1 MNFKTIGSVASAVAV
16 LTLLLVTAP
25 AHATAFGITDLVTD
39 DNTNLTSL
47 GLPGAANT
55 DANLV
60 NPWGISFTPTSP
72 FWISDNGTGVS
83 TLYSAL
89 GVPNGLVVNVAPTGL
104 PGGVVSAPTGT
115 VFNSNASDFIV
126 SSGGISGSAN
136 FLFAT
141 EDGVIS
147 GRSGA
152 VNGGQSFVGV
162 DNSAS
167 GAVYKGLAITPV
179 SGNNVLFATNF
190 NSGMVEEYNSSWGL
204 VRTFTDP
211 LLPAVPAGTPA
222 GQNWAPFNVQV
233 LDGVVYVTYALQ
245 NAAKHDDV
253 AGPGNGF
260 VDAFTTDGVF
270 IKRVVDTGASDPLD
284 SPWGLAIAPAGLG
297 TSANE
302 LLVGNFGDG
311 QIDAFNLTTD
321 NFVGALTNSQ
331 GDPIEI
337 PGLWDLTTGNAGAGV
352 DPDGIY
358 FTAGLPL
365 ASDPAV
371 LEQAGVFGVLTP
383 APEPSTV
390 AMLVTALGLMLWFR
404 RKRVA
409 SGIAG

>member
-1 MNFKTIGSVASAVAV
+1 MNFKTTNSIASAAAV
-16 LTLLLVTAP
+16 LTLLVISAP
-25 AHATAFGITDLVTD
+25 AHAIAFGITDLVTD
-39 DNTNLTSL
+39 DNANLTSL

-55 DANLV
+55 DPNLV
-60 NPWGISFTPTSP
+60 NPWGVTFTPTSP

-83 TLYSAL
+83 TLYNAL
-89 GVPNGLVVNVAPTGL
+89 GVPNALVVNVAPTGL
-104 PGGVVSAPTGT
+104 PGGSVSAPTGT
-115 VFNSNASDFIV
+115 VFNNNGSDFIV
-126 SSGGISGSAN
+126 SNGAVSGSAN

-152 VNGGQSFVGV
+152 VNASQSFVGV

-167 GAVYKGLAITPV
+167 GAVYKGLAITPI
-179 SGNNVLFATNF
+179 SGNNVLYATNF

-204 VRTFTDP
+204 VRSFTDP
-211 LLPAVPAGTPA
+211 HLPPVPAGTPP

-233 LDGVVYVTYALQ
+233 INGMVYVTYALQ

-260 VDAFTTDGVF
+260 IDAFTTDGVF
-270 IKRVVDTGASDPLD
+270 VSRVVDTGAGDPLN
-284 SPWGLAIAPAGLG
+284 SPWGLAIAPAGFG
-297 TSANE
+297 TSAND

-331 GDPIEI
+331 GNPIEI
-337 PGLWDLTTGNAGAGV
+337 PGLWDLTVGNAGAGV
-352 DPDGIY
+352 VPNGIY

-365 ASDPAV
+365 ASDPDV

-383 APEPSTV
+383 TPEPPTV
-390 AMLVTALGLMLWFR
+390 TMLVAALGMMLWFR

-409 SGIAG
+409 LGIAG